1 MVHCAY
7 VKMDLFRIF
16 TKVLVQVNINFQFYF
31 FFLDYKNYLIKW
43 ILNLFFLKISLK
55 SVHQN
60 VFHVVSNMIIV
71 LSV

>member
-31 FFLDYKNYLIKW
+31 FFLDYKNYLIK
-43 ILNLFFLKISLK
+43 
-55 SVHQN
+55 
-60 VFHVVSNMIIV
+60 
-71 LSV
+71 